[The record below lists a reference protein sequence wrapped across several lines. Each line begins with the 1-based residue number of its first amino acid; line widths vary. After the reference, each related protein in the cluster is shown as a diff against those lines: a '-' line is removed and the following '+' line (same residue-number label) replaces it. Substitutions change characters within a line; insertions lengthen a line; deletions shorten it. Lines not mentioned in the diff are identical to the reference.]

1 MKKKPGML
9 RRFASYFKPH
19 IGLFVAD
26 NVAGILLAACD
37 LFYPSITGDILETY
51 IPAGMMREIWIAAA
65 VLIGIYL
72 LKLYL
77 NYFTGYYGHLLGV
90 RIQADMRRD
99 MFSHLETL
107 PFSYFDN
114 NKTGA
119 LMSRLTNDLFDVSEL
134 AHHGPQ
140 DLLISAILFIGSFIL
155 MAIINPWLTLICF
168 CLVPILVYIT
178 VRLRREM
185 SAAFRASRQEMGEI
199 NAGLENSISG
209 IRISK
214 AYTSRETE
222 EARFAA
228 DNARYIESRRRAVKV
243 MGQFH
248 AASSF
253 TSDVLM
259 LVVLIAGGLFT
270 AKGWITVPELVEFI
284 LYVNVFLQPV
294 KRLIGFVEQY
304 NNGMS
309 GFARFCEVMDAD
321 PETDCEG
328 AKVLGTAQGDIAF
341 HDVSFAYGEGDKEVL
356 RHVSFHLPAGKT
368 LALVGPSGGGK
379 TTICHLIPR
388 FYEVKDGCVTVDGQD
403 VRSLTRLSLRKQIGI
418 VAQDLFLFNATIYDN
433 IAYAK
438 PGASREEVYAAA
450 RAANIEEY
458 ILSLPEGYDTVV
470 GERGVKLSG
479 GQKQRVSIA
488 RAFLKNPPI
497 LILDEAT
504 SALDN
509 VTERMIQESLSKLSV
524 GRTTIVVAHR
534 LSTVRR
540 ADEILFIDQ
549 EGIAERGTHEELM
562 AAGGRYASLHE
573 AVEE

>member
-1 MKKKPGML
+1 MNKKPSML
-9 RRFASYFKPH
+9 RRFAAYFAPH
-19 IGLFVAD
+19 KGLFIAD
-26 NVAGILLAACD
+26 NAAGVVLAVCD
-37 LFYPSITGDILETY
+37 LFYPNITRDILNKH
-51 IPAGMMREIWIAAA
+51 IPAGDFKMIGILAA
-65 VLIGIYL
+65 VLLGIYL
-72 LKLYL
+72 LKMYL
-77 NYFTGYYGHLLGV
+77 TYFTGYYGHLLGV

-99 MFSHLETL
+99 MFSHLEKL

-119 LMSRLTNDLFDVSEL
+119 LMSRLTSDLFDVSEL

-140 DLLISAILFIGSFIL
+140 DLLISAILFVGSFIL
-155 MAIINPWLTLICF
+155 MALINLPLTLICF
-168 CLVPILVYIT
+168 CLVPILFYIT
-178 VRLRREM
+178 MRKRREM
-185 SAAFRASRQEMGEI
+185 SAAFRLAKAEMGEI

-214 AYTSRETE
+214 AYTSRESE
-222 EARFAA
+222 EERFAEG
-228 DNARYIESRRRAVKV
+228 NARYIDARRRSVKV
-243 MGQFH
+243 MGEFQ
-248 AASSF
+248 ASSTF

-259 LVVLIAGGLFT
+259 LVVLIAGGLFC
-270 AKGWITVPELVEFI
+270 AFKQIEYPDFVAFI

-304 NNGMS
+304 QNGMS
-309 GFARFCEVMDAD
+309 GFARFCEVMDAA
-321 PETDCEG
+321 PEED
-328 AKVLGTAQGDIAF
+328 APDARVLTEARGDIAF
-341 HDVSFAYGEGDKEVL
+341 EDVSFSYGESEKEVL
-356 RHVSFHLPAGKT
+356 RHISFTVPAGKT

-388 FYEVKDGCVTVDGQD
+388 FYEVSEGRVTVDGND
-403 VRSLTRLSLRKQIGI
+403 VRELTRRSLREQIGI
-418 VAQDLFLFNATIYDN
+418 VAQDLFLFNATIYEN

-438 PGASREEVYAAA
+438 PSATREEVYAAA

-458 ILSLPEGYDTVV
+458 ILTMPNGYDTVV

-534 LSTVRR
+534 LSTIRR
-540 ADEILFIDQ
+540 ADEILLIDG
-549 EGIAERGTHEELM
+549 EGIAERGTHEELIALGGQY
-562 AAGGRYASLHE
+562 AALSAATAE
-573 AVEE
+573 

>member
-9 RRFASYFKPH
+9 RRFAAYFVPH
-19 IGLFVAD
+19 KALFFAD
-26 NVAGILLAACD
+26 NGAGVILAACD
-37 LFYPSITGDILETY
+37 LFYPNITRTMLNEY
-51 IPAGMMREIWIAAA
+51 IPAGRMDLILVWAA
-65 VLIGIYL
+65 VLLGIYL
-72 LKLYL
+72 LKMYL
-77 NYFTGYYGHLLGV
+77 TYFTGYYGHLLGV

-99 MFSHLETL
+99 MFSHLEKL
-107 PFSYFDN
+107 PFTYFDN

-119 LMSRLTNDLFDVSEL
+119 LMNRLTGDLFDVSEL

-155 MAIINPWLTLICF
+155 MALIDPYLTLICF
-168 CLVPILVYIT
+168 CLVPILFYLT
-178 VRLRREM
+178 MRKRREM
-185 SAAFRASRQEMGEI
+185 SEAFRLSKAEMGEI

-214 AYTSRETE
+214 AYTSRAAE
-222 EARFAA
+222 EQRFAA
-228 DNARYIESRRRAVKV
+228 DNARYIEARRRSVKV
-243 MGQFH
+243 MGQFQ
-248 AASSF
+248 ASSTF
-253 TSDVLM
+253 TSDILM

-270 AKGWITVPELVEFI
+270 AQGWIEFPDLVAFI

-304 NNGMS
+304 QNGMS
-309 GFARFCEVMDAD
+309 GFARFCEVMDAQ
-321 PETDCEG
+321 PETDAPD
-328 AKVLGTAQGDIAF
+328 AKELTDVRGEIRFD
-341 HDVSFAYGEGDKEVL
+341 DVSFSYGEGEKEVL
-356 RHVSFHLPAGKT
+356 HHVSFTVPAGKT

-388 FYEVKDGCVTVDGQD
+388 FYEVTAGRVTVDGQD
-403 VRSLTRLSLRKQIGI
+403 VREVTRLSLREQIGI

-438 PGASREEVYAAA
+438 PNAARDEVYAAA

-458 ILSLPEGYDTVV
+458 ILSLPNGYDTVV

-509 VTERMIQESLSKLSV
+509 VTERMIQDSLTKLSA

-540 ADEILFIDQ
+540 ADEILFIDH
-549 EGIAERGTHEELM
+549 EGIAERGTHEELLALGGQYATLS
-562 AAGGRYASLHE
+562 AAT
-573 AVEE
+573 EE